1 MSPAPAT
8 ATARHRRTS
17 RTTQRPPV
25 LASRDGERA
34 ASLRRSPVPR
44 APRRVS
50 GPARP
55 LAVPRPAVRGALR
68 ERLGVWV
75 RNLPDHRLLDRLIR
89 GRTWIVLIGVLL
101 AGIVA
106 VQVSMLR
113 MNAGISRS
121 VEQAQLLQR
130 SNQQME
136 ADVASLGSDSRLAA
150 LAERQ
155 GFHTPTA
162 GSERYLSAGAGDAR
176 RAARDMK
183 PPQPHQTTT
192 VSPTAATT
200 TTPTAT
206 GTGGATGTTTTATPS
221 GSSTTSSTTTG
232 ATGAGTSGGATGTG
246 TAQSTTGTTGT
257 GTPIAAPTSGT
268 AGNSTGGAS
277 GG

>member
-1 MSPAPAT
+1 MSPSPAT
-8 ATARHRRTS
+8 ATARHRRTV
-17 RTTQRPPV
+17 T
-25 LASRDGERA
+25 
-34 ASLRRSPVPR
+34 RSPVPR
-44 APRRVS
+44 TPRRVS

-55 LAVPRPAVRGALR
+55 AAVPRPAVRGALG

-89 GRTWIVLIGVLL
+89 GRAWIVLIGVLL

-113 MNAGISRS
+113 MNAGISHS

-136 ADVASLGSDSRLAA
+136 ADVATLGSDSRLAA

-155 GFHTPTA
+155 GFDTPTA
-162 GSERYLSAGAGDAR
+162 GSERYLSAGAADAR
-176 RAARDMK
+176 RAVRDMK

-192 VSPTAATT
+192 VATT
-200 TTPTAT
+200 QATSTTAT
-206 GTGGATGTTTTATPS
+206 GTTGTTGTTTTATP
-221 GSSTTSSTTTG
+221 TTTSTTTG
-232 ATGAGTSGGATGTG
+232 ATGVGTSGGATGTG

-257 GTPIAAPTSGT
+257 GAAIAPPASPTSGT